1 MRYRSWDLLCSLH
14 NGYSD
19 PWLVLG
25 DFNEIVA
32 LDEKMGREDRSLTQ
46 LAAFKE
52 ALSDCCL
59 SDLGFQGPEFT
70 WSNRRTNDDLVRV
83 RLDRGV
89 SNSAWST
96 LFPHPWIA
104 HMIVNN
110 SDHMGLLLDTL
121 LRPIVSNHRRHL
133 FRFEIHGSKRTGA
146 KIPFKLLRIVTLMV
160 LLCFVWL
167 KKQKVPKFIYSN
179 GAKPRSG

>member
-46 LAAFKE
+46 LAAFRE

-59 SDLGFQGPEFT
+59 NDLGFQGPEFT

-133 FRFEIHGSKRTGA
+133 FRFEHS
-146 KIPFKLLRIVTLMV
+146 
-160 LLCFVWL
+160 WL
-167 KKQKVPKFIYSN
+167 KEDGCENTIQTAWDCHTNGTTLFRLAKKTKVPEFIYSN